1 MKRKRIYLLVL
12 FLIILLYPLIDGN
25 AYRLYVMNRAIIHA
39 ILVTGIVFLTG
50 FAGQISLGQAGFY
63 AIGAYV
69 SSILSVRLGM
79 PVVFSILIA
88 VLVSLVAGLILSIP
102 SFKLKAFFLSLV
114 TIAFGQVV
122 WVLLL
127 NLDGLT
133 GGANGLFA
141 IPRFH
146 LGSFLFD
153 DAAYFYLFALFLVI
167 VIYVM
172 YRIKNSYMGRSMY
185 AINND
190 IIAAE
195 TCGINSKR
203 TKIFAFG
210 FASILAGFSGAL
222 YAHYEGFLTPEPF
235 VFFESANFVAMAVVG
250 GLHHLAGGVIGGIAL
265 TWLPELLRLD
275 IAGFENYYL
284 LFTSLIVIL
293 FVVLLPKGLGGLF
306 SEQLARLKERRR
318 VKRDTG
324 DEASEARGREE

>member
-1 MKRKRIYLLVL
+1 MKKKHLYLLVAL
-12 FLIILLYPLIDGN
+12 ALILLYPVIDGN

-69 SSILSVRLGM
+69 SSILATRLGV
-79 PVVFSILIA
+79 PIPLSILAA
-88 VLVSLVAGLILSIP
+88 VLVSLCAGLILSIP

-127 NLDGLT
+127 NLDMVT
-133 GGANGLFA
+133 GGANGLFS

-146 LGSFLFD
+146 FGDFMFKD
-153 DAAYFYLFALFLVI
+153 WTYFYLLALFLII

-172 YRIKNSYMGRSMY
+172 YRIKNSYLGRSMY

-195 TCGINSKR
+195 SCGINSKR

-210 FASILAGFSGAL
+210 FASILAGLSGAL

-250 GLHHLAGGVIGGIAL
+250 GLHHLAGGVIGGLAL

-275 IAGFENYYL
+275 IPGFENYYL

-306 SEQLARLKERRR
+306 SELVEKLKERRKW
-318 VKRDTG
+318 KRMG
-324 DEASEARGREE
+324 SDETAEEQKREE